1 MKTYE
6 KLIQKRL
13 RSLFA
18 ITKPIVKNTFK
29 VAILVLLFAS
39 CDKAELITPESPSF
53 EVTEVHISMN
63 KSVVMIGVDGSY
75 KEIGD
80 VNTHSLHV
88 VRLDKGQ
95 EVSAQIMYGRSMS
108 ATAYSGNNRTQIG
121 TKEFFRYTA
130 K

>member
-18 ITKPIVKNTFK
+18 ITKPTVKNSFK
-29 VAILVLLFAS
+29 VAVMLLLLAS
-39 CDKAELITPESPSF
+39 CEKAEIIAPESPSF
-53 EVTEVHISMN
+53 ETPEVHISMN
-63 KSVVMIGVDGSY
+63 KSVVMIGVDGNY
-75 KEIGD
+75 KEVGD

-95 EVSAQIMYGRSMS
+95 EVSAQIMYGKSMS
-108 ATAYSGNNRTQIG
+108 ATVYSGNTRAQLGNR
-121 TKEFFRYTA
+121 EFFRYTA

>member
-18 ITKPIVKNTFK
+18 ITKPTVKNTFK
-29 VAILVLLFAS
+29 VAVMLLLFAS
-39 CDKAELITPESPSF
+39 CEKAEFITPDKPVFES
-53 EVTEVHISMN
+53 TEVHISMN
-63 KSVVMIGVDGSY
+63 HSRVMIGVDGEY
-75 KEIGD
+75 KEVGD

-88 VRLDKGQ
+88 VSLDKGQ
-95 EVSAQIMYGRSMS
+95 EVSAQIMYGKSMS
-108 ATAYSGNNRTQIG
+108 ATVYSGNNRTQIG

>member
-18 ITKPIVKNTFK
+18 ITKPTVKNSFK
-29 VAILVLLFAS
+29 VAVLILLFAS
-39 CDKAELITPESPSF
+39 CDKAELITPDKPVFES
-53 EVTEVHISMN
+53 TEVHISMN
-63 KSVVMIGVDGSY
+63 HSRVMIGVDGNY

-88 VRLDKGQ
+88 IKLDKGQ
-95 EVSAQIMYGRSMS
+95 EVSAQIVYGKSMS
-108 ATAYSGNNRTQIG
+108 ATVYNGNTRMQIG

>member
-18 ITKPIVKNTFK
+18 ITKPTVKNTFK
-29 VAILVLLFAS
+29 VAILVMLFAS
-39 CDKAELITPESPSF
+39 CEKAELITPDKPVF
-53 EVTEVHISMN
+53 EFTEVHISMN
-63 KSVVMIGVDGSY
+63 HSRVMIGVDGKY

-88 VRLDKGQ
+88 IKLDKGQ
-95 EVSAQIMYGRSMS
+95 EVSAMIMYGKSMS
-108 ATAYSGNNRTQIG
+108 ATVYSGNTRTKIG
-121 TKEFFRYTA
+121 TNDFFRYTA

>member
-1 MKTYE
+1 METYE

-18 ITKPIVKNTFK
+18 ITKPTIKNTFK
-29 VAILVLLFAS
+29 VAVLLLLFAS
-39 CDKAELITPESPSF
+39 CEKAELITPDNPVFES
-53 EVTEVHISMN
+53 TEVHISMN
-63 KSVVMIGVDGSY
+63 HSRVMIGVDGIY

-88 VRLDKGQ
+88 IKLDKGQ
-95 EVSAQIMYGRSMS
+95 EVSAQIVYGKSMS
-108 ATAYSGNNRTQIG
+108 ATVYNGNTRMHIG
-121 TKEFFRYTA
+121 TREFFRYTA